1 MKQTMFY
8 NFHINT
14 FDLIFNSFYYN
25 ALCSLQ
31 LPVPMF
37 LPVTMDSAERIV
49 ETIQEIKEKIPP
61 DPFEAELIL
70 MAEMVAEDNEKNSKG
85 QSPKNKVVE
94 KKNEKRESPAPCGE
108 GGILNSC
115 FKRITN
121 MLTLL
126 GKENFFC
133 IKSTKTLPF
142 LIYRCKRRIELFIC
156 FGQKISQL

>member
-1 MKQTMFY
+1 MKPYEANNVLSFSHKY
-8 NFHINT
+8 IR
-14 FDLIFNSFYYN
+14 FDLIFNSFLYD

-49 ETIQEIKEKIPP
+49 ETIQEIKEKIPS
-61 DPFEAELIL
+61 DPLEAELIL
-70 MAEMVAEDNEKNSKG
+70 MAEMVAEDSEKNSKG

-94 KKNEKRESPAPCGE
+94 EKNEKRESPVPCGE
-108 GGILNSC
+108 GGILKSS

-126 GKENFFC
+126 GKENQTF
-133 IKSTKTLPF
+133 ILYQEHKNLPF
-142 LIYRCKRRIELFIC
+142 LPRKKTQNLLHIE
-156 FGQKISQL
+156 

>member
-1 MKQTMFY
+1 M
-8 NFHINT
+8 
-14 FDLIFNSFYYN
+14 
-25 ALCSLQ
+25 LQ

-49 ETIQEIKEKIPP
+49 ETIQEIKEKIPT
-61 DPFEAELIL
+61 DPFEAELIF

-94 KKNEKRESPAPCGE
+94 KKNEKREAPAQYGE

-121 MLTLL
+121 MLTVL
-126 GKENFFC
+126 GKENQTFIFRKRKKKLAAYRVNTNERSC
-133 IKSTKTLPF
+133 FLFKLPSKF
-142 LIYRCKRRIELFIC
+142 TPFN
-156 FGQKISQL
+156 ISS